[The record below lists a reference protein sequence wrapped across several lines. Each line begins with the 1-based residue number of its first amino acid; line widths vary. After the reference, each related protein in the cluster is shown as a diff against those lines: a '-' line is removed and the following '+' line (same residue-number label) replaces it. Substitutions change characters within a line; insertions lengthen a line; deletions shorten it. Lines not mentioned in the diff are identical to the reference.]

1 MQEVNSDFNPRDP
14 HGSRRLFIGVA
25 PFYKPISIHAT
36 LTGRD
41 HRPFFS
47 KILPTF
53 YFNPRDPHGSRP
65 ILIPSLSLCCHFNPR
80 DPHGSRPLLPCCSL
94 RRKYRFQSTRPSR
107 VATSARPPRS
117 TLIPEI
123 SIHAT
128 LTGRDKTAKC
138 GLYYTPISIHATLT
152 GRDRGKRRC

>member
-80 DPHGSRPLLPCCSL
+80 DPHGSRLTFPAVTPKFSL
-94 RRKYRFQSTRPSR
+94 VISIHATLTGRDGYDDNCRRASTNGFQSTRPSR
-107 VATSARPPRS
+107 VATHS
-117 TLIPEI
+117 
-123 SIHAT
+123 H
-128 LTGRDKTAKC
+128 C
-138 GLYYTPISIHATLT
+138 
-152 GRDRGKRRC
+152 